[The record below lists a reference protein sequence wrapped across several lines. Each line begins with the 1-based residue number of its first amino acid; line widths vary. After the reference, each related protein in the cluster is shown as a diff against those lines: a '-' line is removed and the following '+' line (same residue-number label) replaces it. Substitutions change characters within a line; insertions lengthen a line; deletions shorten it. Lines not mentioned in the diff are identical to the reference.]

1 MAKEEVVTEA
11 VAETT
16 VAEEKAVGFE
26 KGTKFFR
33 SNVSG
38 LIISTGEE
46 TSVRFQPYYEKYQG
60 DDVRVGYLATA
71 DKRALEV
78 LATDGTV
85 EEISE
90 KDFVKATQ
98 SKESRVAGLPVA

>member
-1 MAKEEVVTEA
+1 MSKEEVVTEA
-11 VAETT
+11 VAEAP
-16 VAEEKAVGFE
+16 VAKEKAVSFE

-38 LIISTGEE
+38 LIISTGED

-71 DKRALEV
+71 DERALEV
-78 LATDGTV
+78 LAEDLNV

-90 KDFVKATQ
+90 KEFVKATD